1 MRSIY
6 ENRKLTNEEINY
18 ILSRNDKPKE
28 LTHLLEELILVVD
41 NSLNFIIPKELFAVS
56 KKYPTLIRSTS
67 TINFCIAGNPQ
78 LTINMPKSYP
88 YIQETYYGIIITDHD
103 HLDLIPDMYKTV
115 MLDLAIEYLE
125 KTEEYKNQKQILK
138 KTLGKIKT
146 QELCLYYPEQFKFL
160 EELFN
165 LEKEYTKNKLDEL
178 KKEIKETIY

>member
-28 LTHLLEELILVVD
+28 LTRLLEELILVVD

-56 KKYPTLIRSTS
+56 KKYPSIIRSTS
-67 TINFCIAGNPQ
+67 TINFCIIGNPQ
-78 LTINMPKSYP
+78 ITINMPKSYP
-88 YIQETYYGIIITDHD
+88 YIQDTYYGIIITDY
-103 HLDLIPDMYKTV
+103 LDLIPDTYKTV

-125 KTEEYKNQKQILK
+125 KTEEYKNQKQILR
-138 KTLGKIKT
+138 KTLEKIKT

-165 LEKEYTKNKLDEL
+165 LEKEYTKDKLDEL
-178 KKEIKETIY
+178 KKEIKETIF